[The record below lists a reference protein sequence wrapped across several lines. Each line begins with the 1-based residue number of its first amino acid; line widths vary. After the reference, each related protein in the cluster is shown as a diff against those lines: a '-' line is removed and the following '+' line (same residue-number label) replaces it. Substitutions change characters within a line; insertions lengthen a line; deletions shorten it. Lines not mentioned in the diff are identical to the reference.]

1 MTLTPTRTLITD
13 AAATGTGI
21 GAFNVIHLETAEALV
36 AAAENAG
43 LPVIL
48 QISENCVN
56 YHGAL
61 APISLATLAIAQASS
76 VPVAVHLD
84 HAEDEQLAYA
94 AIDLG
99 FGSVMYDGAHL
110 EYAENVAITA
120 RVAERAHAAG
130 VFIEAELGKVG
141 GKDGAHAPGVRT
153 DPTEAVSFVQAT
165 GVDALAV
172 AVGSSHAMTERS
184 ASLDTALIAEL
195 HAALSV
201 PLVLH
206 GSSGA
211 SDEQI
216 QAAIRAGMTKINVS
230 THLNSHFTA
239 AVREQLSKNPAVV
252 DSRKYIAPGRAAI
265 TTEAARLLELFA
277 LRPATVGTAQAPASA
292 SGAQEGTVP

>member
-1 MTLTPTRTLITD
+1 MTLTPTRSLMTD
-13 AAATGTGI
+13 AAAAGTGI

-36 AAAENAG
+36 SAAERAG

-48 QISENCVN
+48 QISENCAR

-61 APISLATLAIAQASS
+61 EPIALATLAVARASTA
-76 VPVAVHLD
+76 PVAVHLD

-110 EYAENVAITA
+110 EYAQNVEITA
-120 RVAERAHAAG
+120 RVTERAHAAG
-130 VFIEAELGKVG
+130 VYVEAELGKVG

-153 DPTEAVSFVQAT
+153 NPAEAVGFVAAT

-184 ASLDTALIAEL
+184 ASLDTALIAQL
-195 HAALSV
+195 HTALDV

-211 SDEQI
+211 SDAQI

-230 THLNSHFTA
+230 THLNGHFTG
-239 AVREQLSKNPAVV
+239 AVRDFLAENPAAV
-252 DSRKYIAPGRAAI
+252 DSRKYIAPGRAAV
-265 TTEAARLLELFA
+265 TAEAARLLELFA
-277 LRPATVGTAQAPASA
+277 LRAPGHTATS
-292 SGAQEGTVP
+292 